1 MIALCTLL
9 ALHIF
14 WSAIIVSMVFKALRD
29 GSVKGDVR
37 DQHFDEVAIEKVE
50 HSAN

>member
-1 MIALCTLL
+1 MFALLILL

-14 WSAIIVSMVFKALRD
+14 WSSIIVTMVFKALRD

-37 DQHFDEVAIEKVE
+37 DQHFDEVGIEKVE
-50 HSAN
+50 HAAN